1 MGNESYVVD
10 SVTGKLATE
19 FTPEQTKVEK
29 NCNKRKIYFVLGRQK
44 QHIRR

>member
-1 MGNESYVVD
+1 MKILRGVWWGNESYIID

-29 NCNKRKIYFVLGRQK
+29 TITNVKSIL
-44 QHIRR
+44 